1 MSPMLLNTVS
11 PKTLLYS
18 ASEQN
23 LPMGERT
30 FLSYVW
36 MVKLLQKVYFWKLEW
51 KLFLLYHKTFFQLG
65 RRAFKYFVIFTR
77 WGKGVSKL

>member
-1 MSPMLLNTVS
+1 MSPMLPNTVS

-30 FLSYVW
+30 FLS
-36 MVKLLQKVYFWKLEW
+36 
-51 KLFLLYHKTFFQLG
+51 
-65 RRAFKYFVIFTR
+65 
-77 WGKGVSKL
+77 